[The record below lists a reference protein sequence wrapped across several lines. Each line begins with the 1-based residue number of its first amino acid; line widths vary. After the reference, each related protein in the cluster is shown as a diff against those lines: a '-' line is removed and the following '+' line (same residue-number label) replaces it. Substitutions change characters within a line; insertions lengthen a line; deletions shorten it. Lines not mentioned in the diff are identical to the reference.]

1 MGVIVKQKIANS
13 LARTG
18 LTIAVAVGFVLSA
31 AQIAFDYRDQLR
43 RNDALVDSILYVASG
58 GVTQA
63 AFELSTAEARAALQP
78 LMIHDFFTRVEV
90 LDEGGLYWQLYR
102 ETKNLMS
109 PTPGLQLYLRLTN
122 SMKKCCFINSQI

>member
-1 MGVIVKQKIANS
+1 MGLIVKQKIASS

-18 LTIAVAVGFVLSA
+18 LAIAVAVGFVLSA

-63 AFELSTAEARAALQP
+63 AFELSNAEARAALQP

-90 LDEGGLYWQLYR
+90 LDEGGAVLADISRDEIPDVTDAWVTALLYA
-102 ETKNLMS
+102 
-109 PTPGLQLYLRLTN
+109 
-122 SMKKCCFINSQI
+122 